1 MNQFTEL
8 VGMRSYF
15 QKHLDDPVNWVAFI
29 KEHNMSVEEQK
40 YWRDHFNLEHLFEG
54 ELEA

>member
-8 VGMRSYF
+8 VGMKSYF
-15 QKHLDDPVNWVAFI
+15 QKHLNAPVNWVAFI
-29 KEHNMSVEEQK
+29 KEHNMSEEEQK
-40 YWRDHFNLEHLFEG
+40 YWRDHFNLDHSFEG